1 MASVK
6 SNMKTLLVSILLL
19 CGLTS
24 VAQTT
29 NITVRTTVE
38 IAGVGTNSTT
48 IKFQQDGTA
57 KDKLTVDSLVWYHA
71 YAQTSGLYTNDFD
84 NWLKDTAKTAFQ
96 QHNAAKSAN
105 DLGAAV
111 DKVAAAAKTDTSL
124 LTTQQRNQILAIADS
139 LP

>member
-1 MASVK
+1 
-6 SNMKTLLVSILLL
+6 MKTLLVSILLL
-19 CGLTS
+19 CGLTA

-29 NITVRTTVE
+29 NITVKTTVE
-38 IAGVGTNSTT
+38 ISGVGTNSTT

-57 KDKLTVDSLVWYHA
+57 KDALTVDSLVWRWTDYK
-71 YAQTSGLYTNDFD
+71 TSGVYTNDFD
-84 NWLKDTAKTAFQ
+84 AWLKDTVKAALQ
-96 QHNAAKSAN
+96 SHNAEKSAN

-124 LTTQQRNQILAIADS
+124 LTAAQRNQILAIAAS